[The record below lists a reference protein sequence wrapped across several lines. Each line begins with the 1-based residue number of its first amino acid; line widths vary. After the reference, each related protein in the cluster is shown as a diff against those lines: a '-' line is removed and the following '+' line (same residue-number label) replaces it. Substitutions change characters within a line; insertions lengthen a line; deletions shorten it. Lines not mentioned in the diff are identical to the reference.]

1 MTVKCSYPPK
11 QLSIISEVDQHLRA
25 VLYASHQDGQGAFRK
40 LLLLVLFNHRGG
52 IRRGRGAVVWGW
64 SVCEKREKKIGLECE
79 KKANMVCIHIKESTH
94 LILSKKET
102 GKN

>member
-1 MTVKCSYPPK
+1 M
-11 QLSIISEVDQHLRA
+11 
-25 VLYASHQDGQGAFRK
+25 
-40 LLLLVLFNHRGG
+40 
-52 IRRGRGAVVWGW
+52 WGW